1 MAEEYLLE
9 LRQRVLLSEE
19 ASAVILE
26 ERPIPTCML
35 DCRAAGLIGETEILG
50 HTRTLYEFQ

>member
-1 MAEEYLLE
+1 MAEEHSLE
-9 LRQRVLLSEE
+9 LRQRILLSEE

-35 DCRAAGLIGETEILG
+35 DCRTARLIGETEILG
-50 HTRTLYEFQ
+50 HARTLV